1 MNIKDT
7 KITLLILALFAWS
20 CCLVSCTVDSVDSK
34 TTDKNTKNWQ
44 ASSLMEVE
52 AEKDMNA
59 ITPEEMTIAMP
70 LAHEIRIIRGEDEQ
84 QQAKLSAANV
94 KELESWWDS
103 LPKPVQSQIKAKEI
117 DIEVVSKIRTND
129 KKAINPQLNDSQI
142 ENTGEALEQII
153 GSQTGMTYTVS
164 TTLIEN
170 QKNKVEG
177 EHATN
182 IRLIKSMPVKLQQ
195 FDTEIFLRED
205 QVNNDNIQSLQYW
218 WTHLP
223 EAVQNKIKS
232 REIIIDLNYHRVASM
247 EGMATAELR
256 EGEEFTAVMSDLLQR
271 LVGVYKVGNK
281 EFPLVQVAS
290 AYKAEKPTA
299 QNADLPA
306 PQYIK
311 IGLRKNKDL
320 LLAPM

>member
-20 CCLVSCTVDSVDSK
+20 CCLVSCTVDSVNSK

-52 AEKDMNA
+52 AEKDAM
-59 ITPEEMTIAMP
+59 TPEEMTIAMP
-70 LAHEIRIIRGEDEQ
+70 LSHEIRIIRGEDEQ

-164 TTLIEN
+164 TTLIED

-182 IRLIKSMPVKLQQ
+182 IRLVKPMPVKLQQ

-232 REIIIDLNYHRVASM
+232 REIIIDVNYHRVTSM
-247 EGMATAELR
+247 EGTATTKLR

-290 AYKAEKPTA
+290 AYKAERPTA

-306 PQYIK
+306 SQYIK

>member
-1 MNIKDT
+1 MNTKDT

-20 CCLVSCTVDSVDSK
+20 CCLVSCTVDSVNNNAK
-34 TTDKNTKNWQ
+34 DKNAKNWQ
-44 ASSLMEVE
+44 ASALMEIESTTDATV
-52 AEKDMNA
+52 
-59 ITPEEMTIAMP
+59 PEEMTIAMP
-70 LAHEIRIIRGEDEQ
+70 LSHEIRLIRGEDEQ

-103 LPKPVQSQIKAKEI
+103 LPKPVQSQIKAQEI

-164 TTLIEN
+164 TTLIED
-170 QKNKVEG
+170 QKNEVEG

-182 IRLIKSMPVKLQQ
+182 IRLVKQMPVKLQQ
-195 FDTEIFLRED
+195 FDTEIFLREN
-205 QVNNDNIQSLQYW
+205 QVNNDNIQTLQYW

-232 REIIIDLNYHRVASM
+232 REIIIDVNYHRVASM
-247 EGMATAELR
+247 EGMASSELQA
-256 EGEEFTAVMSDLLQR
+256 GEEFTAVMSDLLQR
-271 LVGVYKVGNK
+271 LVGVYRVGNK

-320 LLAPM
+320 VPAPM

>member
-1 MNIKDT
+1 MMDLKNT
-7 KITLLILALFAWS
+7 KIAFLISVLFAWNY
-20 CCLVSCTVDSVDSK
+20 CLVSCTIQSNDSELSEIHEP
-34 TTDKNTKNWQ
+34 WQ
-44 ASSLMEVE
+44 TSALVAVE
-52 AEKDMNA
+52 STADA
-59 ITPEEMTIAMP
+59 AVPEEMTIAMP
-70 LAHEIRIIRGEDEQ
+70 LSHEIRIIRGQEEQ
-84 QQAKLSAANV
+84 QQAKLSEANV

-117 DIEVVSKIRTND
+117 DIEVVSKIRTNN
-129 KKAINPQLNDSQI
+129 KKVINPQLNDSQI

-170 QKNKVEG
+170 KTDGVEQ

-182 IRLIKSMPVKLQQ
+182 IRLVKQIPVKLQQ

-223 EAVQNKIKS
+223 EDVQNKIKA
-232 REIIIDLNYHRVASM
+232 REIVVDVNYHRLASV
-247 EGMATAELR
+247 EGGVEETELQLG
-256 EGEEFTAVMSDLLQR
+256 EGYTAVMSDVLQR

-281 EFPLVQVAS
+281 EYTLAKVAS
-290 AYKAEKPTA
+290 TFKIDTPVA
-299 QNADLPA
+299 NDADLPA
-306 PQYIK
+306 PHYIK
-311 IGLRKNKDL
+311 IALRKNKDL
-320 LLAPM
+320 LPAPM

>member
-1 MNIKDT
+1 
-7 KITLLILALFAWS
+7 
-20 CCLVSCTVDSVDSK
+20 LVSCTVQSNDSEQSE
-34 TTDKNTKNWQ
+34 THEPWQ
-44 ASSLMEVE
+44 ASALVAVE
-52 AEKDMNA
+52 SAADA
-59 ITPEEMTIAMP
+59 AVPEEMTIAMP
-70 LAHEIRIIRGEDEQ
+70 LSHEIRIIRGQHEQ
-84 QQAKLSAANV
+84 QQAKLSEANV

-103 LPKPVQSQIKAKEI
+103 LPEPVQSQIKAKEI

-170 QKNKVEG
+170 KTDEIEG

-182 IRLIKSMPVKLQQ
+182 IRLVKQIPVKLQQ
-195 FDTEIFLRED
+195 FDTEIFLREE

-223 EAVQNKIKS
+223 EDVQNKIKS
-232 REIIIDLNYHRVASM
+232 REIVVDVNYHKLASI
-247 EGMATAELR
+247 EGDDDAELQL
-256 EGEEFTAVMSDLLQR
+256 GEDYTAVMADVLQR
-271 LVGVYKVGNK
+271 LIGVYKVGNK
-281 EFPLVQVAS
+281 EYTLAKVAS
-290 AYKAEKPTA
+290 TSKLDKPTTK
-299 QNADLPA
+299 NADLPA
-306 PQYIK
+306 SHYIK

-320 LLAPM
+320 VPAPM